1 LVSFLIRRIAILVP
15 MAFAISALI
24 FFASRLSPID
34 PINSLI
40 SPDAAVDPAN
50 LALLREQLGLNDNI
64 FVQYF
69 RWVSEI
75 ATGNFGYSIQSG
87 QAISEILALRMPAT
101 LELVLTALVLSTI
114 LALTIGLFA
123 GANRGGFADK
133 LSRILAVIGIA
144 VPDFFIGLAF
154 LNVFAYNLRW
164 LPTGQR
170 ISPGQVTFWDRLPHL
185 ILPVATLTVAMIAV
199 LIRYTR
205 NSVLDT
211 LNRDFV
217 KTARSKGVPE
227 WKVLYSHVFRNSLG
241 PVMVILAFRLPLL
254 VGGSIL
260 VETVFQWPGIGGT
273 VIAAVYSS
281 DFPVI
286 MVVSMIIALVILVAS
301 FLVDIVKS
309 ILDPRVRLDAGASQ

>member
-1 LVSFLIRRIAILVP
+1 

-34 PINSLI
+34 PINALI
-40 SPDAAVDPAN
+40 SPDAASDPAN
-50 LALLREQLGLNDNI
+50 LELLREQLGLNDHI
-64 FVQYF
+64 VIQYF
-69 RWVSEI
+69 TWLKEI

-101 LELVLTALVLSTI
+101 LELVLSALVLSTV

-123 GANRGGFADK
+123 GANRGGLADK
-133 LSRILAVIGIA
+133 ASRILAVIGIA

-154 LNVFAYNLRW
+154 LNVFAYNLGW

-170 ISPGQVTFWDRLPHL
+170 ISPGQVTFLDRLPHL
-185 ILPVATLTVAMIAV
+185 ILPVSTLTVAMLAV

-227 WKVLYSHVFRNSLG
+227 WKVLFSHVFRNSLG

-260 VETVFQWPGIGGT
+260 VETVFQWPGIGST
-273 VIAAVYSS
+273 VVSAVSAS

-286 MVVSMIIALVILVAS
+286 MVISMLIAMVILVAS
-301 FLVDIVKS
+301 FLVDIAKS
-309 ILDPRVRLDAGASQ
+309 ILDPRVRLGGGASQ

>member
-1 LVSFLIRRIAILVP
+1 

-40 SPDAAVDPAN
+40 SPDAAADPIN
-50 LALLREQLGLNDNI
+50 LELLRQELGLNDNMFI
-64 FVQYF
+64 QYF
-69 RWVSEI
+69 NWLREI

-101 LELVLTALVLSTI
+101 LELVLSALVLSTI

-133 LSRILAVIGIA
+133 ISRILAVIGIA

-154 LNVFAYNLRW
+154 LNVFAYKLGW

-170 ISPGQVTFWDRLPHL
+170 LAPGQVTFWDRFPHL
-185 ILPVATLTVAMIAV
+185 ILPVATLTVAMVAV

-260 VETVFQWPGIGGT
+260 VQTVFQWPGIGGT

-309 ILDPRVRLDAGASQ
+309 ILDPRVRLGGGAS

>member
-1 LVSFLIRRIAILVP
+1 

-34 PINSLI
+34 PINALI
-40 SPDAAVDPAN
+40 SPDAASDPAN
-50 LALLREQLGLNDNI
+50 LELLREQLGLNDHI
-64 FVQYF
+64 VIQYF
-69 RWVSEI
+69 TWLKEI

-101 LELVLTALVLSTI
+101 LELVLSALVLSTI

-123 GANRGGFADK
+123 GANRGGLADK
-133 LSRILAVIGIA
+133 ASRILAVIGIA

-154 LNVFAYNLRW
+154 LNVFAYNLGW

-170 ISPGQVTFWDRLPHL
+170 ISPGQTSFLDRLPHL
-185 ILPVATLTVAMIAV
+185 ILPVATLTVAMLAV

-211 LNRDFV
+211 LNKDFV

-227 WKVLYSHVFRNSLG
+227 WKVLFSHVFRNSLG

-260 VETVFQWPGIGGT
+260 VETVFQWPGIGST
-273 VIAAVYSS
+273 VVSAVSAS

-286 MVVSMIIALVILVAS
+286 MVISMLIALVILVAS
-301 FLVDIVKS
+301 FLVDIAKS
-309 ILDPRVRLDAGASQ
+309 ILDPRVRLGGGAS